1 MGYLLSRRALLAGSA
16 SGAALLAFSRAIW
29 SAEPAKG
36 GRLVV
41 AADSEPPNL
50 NPAMVASNGVFFV
63 ASKVIDGY
71 KFHQAITDA
80 KLRLNA
86 SGDATQQAAAKALS
100 ELYNSRAGG

>member
-16 SGAALLAFSRAIW
+16 SGAALLAFPRATW

-63 ASKVIDGY
+63 ASKVIEPLAE
-71 KFHQAITDA
+71 AIV
-80 KLRLNA
+80 
-86 SGDATQQAAAKALS
+86 
-100 ELYNSRAGG
+100 